1 LYLTHW
7 SGTNMPTYPL
17 IHKTTGE
24 KQELRMTMKEYD
36 QWLKDNPDWHKDWQA
51 GVGNHVTE
59 VGDWR
64 DKMSKTHPGWKDV
77 IGRVGKVDK
86 GFDRRGY
93 QW

>member
-1 LYLTHW
+1 
-7 SGTNMPTYPL
+7 MPTYPL

-59 VGDWR
+59 VGD
-64 DKMSKTHPGWKDV
+64 
-77 IGRVGKVDK
+77 
-86 GFDRRGY
+86 
-93 QW
+93 